1 MLGSMTMRQG
11 TRVRW
16 KWGRSWAEGTIDEVH
31 HDDVSRTTK
40 GEEVTRHGSEDNPAY
55 VIRQDDGT
63 VVLKLASEVERADG
77 G

>member
-1 MLGSMTMRQG
+1 MAMRKGS
-11 TRVRW
+11 RVRW
-16 KWGRSWAEGTIDEVH
+16 AWGRSSAEGTIDEVH

-40 GEEVTRHGSEDNPAY
+40 GEEVTRHGTDDNPAY

-77 G
+77 D